1 MLQWQET
8 EEVLERTL
16 SRCWCQVHA
25 ALLDVHFPTLLIIV
39 LKQINWKTIC
49 SKHTVCHCILLSH
62 QYCTPSEHM
71 VQILHVENTNHP
83 PLEKLSIF
91 QLSVNRWCT
100 VLLAFLLGAIFYQTP
115 WVPFPYALTL
125 VMNWIV
131 QPDCPRMTNCCPPC
145 WNAHTNN
152 RSWSLWLV
160 KMNKGSRDYQ
170 PWERTSPTQ
179 SWDVPHILTE
189 TRIPQSNKQETH
201 FEKFFITEF
210 SLSITTN
217 VFSIRQNLKVS

>member
-1 MLQWQET
+1 M

-16 SRCWCQVHA
+16 SRCWCQVHT

-115 WVPFPYALTL
+115 WVPFSICSNFGNELDCATRLSKNDKLLPSMLKCPHKQS
-125 VMNWIV
+125 VMII
-131 QPDCPRMTNCCPPC
+131 MTCQ
-145 WNAHTNN
+145 
-152 RSWSLWLV
+152 
-160 KMNKGSRDYQ
+160 D
-170 PWERTSPTQ
+170 E
-179 SWDVPHILTE
+179 
-189 TRIPQSNKQETH
+189 
-201 FEKFFITEF
+201 
-210 SLSITTN
+210 
-217 VFSIRQNLKVS
+217 